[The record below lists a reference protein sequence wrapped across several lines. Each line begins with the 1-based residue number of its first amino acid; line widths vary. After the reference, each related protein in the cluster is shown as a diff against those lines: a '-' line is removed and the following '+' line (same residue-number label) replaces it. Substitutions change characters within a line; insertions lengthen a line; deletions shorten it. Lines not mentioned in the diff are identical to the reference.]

1 MLVVLHWMSRHSP
14 PSGGIVDPSGFS
26 DVIVLHTREV
36 VKRGAGRPETTV
48 AFGRHTEG
56 RSWRHSLWGPWT
68 RQRRWGPMR
77 CNRRAKDDEIL
88 RPWRD
93 GPDDRRSY
101 HHGNLKE
108 ALLEAARRFIAER
121 GIGGFTLVEAAR
133 LVGVTPAALY
143 RHFRGREAL
152 LEELA
157 GRGFAELAARLAR
170 ALTSRGTPLERF
182 TRMGETYLA
191 FAEEEPAYYA
201 AIFETRGFPTGGAD
215 LDTAASDAVA
225 SRPSPFDLLVE
236 ALQATFSDGF
246 GGVAPRFIALEVWAL
261 AHGLATLSAAGHLP
275 RGPGF
280 PDKYELLRAGVLALV
295 HGASR
300 QTEREGGLGRP

>member
-1 MLVVLHWMSRHSP
+1 M
-14 PSGGIVDPSGFS
+14 
-26 DVIVLHTREV
+26 
-36 VKRGAGRPETTV
+36 
-48 AFGRHTEG
+48 
-56 RSWRHSLWGPWT
+56 
-68 RQRRWGPMR
+68 
-77 CNRRAKDDEIL
+77 

-93 GPDDRRSY
+93 GPGDRRGY

-121 GIGGFTLVEAAR
+121 GIGGFALVDAAR
-133 LVGVTPAALY
+133 LVGVSPAALY

-182 TRMGETYLA
+182 TRMGEAYLT

-201 AIFETRGFPTGGAD
+201 AIFETRGVQADISETGSPG
-215 LDTAASDAVA
+215 
-225 SRPSPFDLLVE
+225 RPSPFDLLVE
-236 ALQATFSDGF
+236 ALQSTFADGF

-261 AHGLATLSAAGHLP
+261 AHGIATLSAAGHLP

-280 PDKYELLRAGVLALV
+280 PDRYELLRAGVLALV
-295 HGASR
+295 HGAAR
-300 QTEREGGLGRP
+300 RD

>member
-1 MLVVLHWMSRHSP
+1 MRTE
-14 PSGGIVDPSGFS
+14 
-26 DVIVLHTREV
+26 DV
-36 VKRGAGRPETTV
+36 ET
-48 AFGRHTEG
+48 
-56 RSWRHSLWGPWT
+56 
-68 RQRRWGPMR
+68 
-77 CNRRAKDDEIL
+77 L

-93 GPDDRRSY
+93 GPSDRRSY

-108 ALLEAARRFIAER
+108 ALIEAARRFIAER
-121 GIGGFTLVEAAR
+121 GIGGFTLVDAAR

-182 TRMGETYLA
+182 TRMGETYLT

-201 AIFETRGFPTGGAD
+201 AIFETRGLSAGSSD
-215 LDTAASDAVA
+215 LDPGSEAESPAG
-225 SRPSPFDLLVE
+225 RPSPFDLLVE
-236 ALQATFSDGF
+236 ALQSTFADGF

-275 RGPGF
+275 RGPGL

-295 HGASR
+295 HGAARSGS
-300 QTEREGGLGRP
+300 QETGSGRP